1 LLMTAVSLFIKHVSH
16 RQGENVNPISAALA
30 HINPSLAAVHG
41 VPFYIFLIVV
51 FLTLLFILGYL
62 VKGIQVWRQIRS
74 VLQETQALHK
84 TNPSPDPREVG
95 KAFRWEPFKHL
106 WAEYDDT
113 LHDLRTAGSGE
124 DALVEVRATVPADS
138 IFTRDVLVD
147 SRLFDEF
154 TRHLPGVLTGLGI
167 IGTFAGLLDG
177 LQQFRPTPIEEAV
190 KGLGPLLMGVQHA
203 FVASGTAIACAMLV
217 VFVSRLTLA
226 YFYRLVEKLTHTIDS
241 MYSTGAG
248 EEYLSRLVKSSEQS
262 AASTAQLKD
271 ALVEDFRLMMTN
283 LVERQI
289 EAQQNTTVAL
299 GNQIGEAISSAI
311 AEPMK
316 RVSEAMETTSRG
328 NGEQVNS
335 MLETLLTGFMAKL
348 EDTFGGQMRSMD
360 SMTAVQ
366 ASLQS
371 LLSDIKQTNEQAASQ
386 MSGTLEDAMR
396 KAADNQQLMTDQM
409 REFVQEFRR
418 LVTEEQTKSKQLM
431 DEAVMKVLSEV
442 AAAMDNMEGVRK
454 TAAAEEAGRSERL
467 ASQTDHLVGGLASQV
482 EALLG
487 TVSEQVTK
495 TQRNID
501 VLGDVSLRAIDGMN
515 NGALTMSTAAQ
526 RFETAGSSVTNVLD
540 RSTNIAESLGSVAQ
554 TLQVASTAVQR
565 GFEQYDSTRR
575 TVDTQVAALM
585 GLIESVKKEAG
596 VSQQLV
602 ESIKTSAEAMR
613 RSEEEARAHLDQVN
627 EALVKAFSDFGTSLV
642 SQVKSTIAETDRHLA
657 QGTGHLNGVVQELAN
672 AVQRMKRA

>member
-1 LLMTAVSLFIKHVSH
+1 M
-16 RQGENVNPISAALA
+16 LA
-30 HINPSLAAVHG
+30 HISPALAEVHG
-41 VPFYIFLIVV
+41 VPFYIFLFVV
-51 FLTLLFILGYL
+51 VLTFLFLLGYL
-62 VKGIQVWRQIRS
+62 IKGIQVGYQIHS
-74 VLQETQALHK
+74 VLSATQALHK
-84 TNPSPDPREVG
+84 SNSGPDPAEVG

-106 WAEYDDT
+106 WSEYDDT
-113 LHDLRTAGSGE
+113 LHELLAAGSGQN
-124 DALVEVRATVPADS
+124 ALKEVRATVPADS

-177 LQQFRPTPIEEAV
+177 LQQFKPTPIEEAV
-190 KGLGPLLMGVQHA
+190 KGLAPLLLGVQHA
-203 FVASGTAIACAMLV
+203 FIASGTAIACAMLV

-248 EEYLSRLVKSSEQS
+248 EVYLSRLVRSSEQS
-262 AASTAQLKD
+262 AASTAQMKD
-271 ALVEDFRLMMTN
+271 ALVEDFRQIMTN

-289 EAQQNTTVAL
+289 EAQQSTTVAL
-299 GNQIGEAISSAI
+299 GNHIGEAISTAI

-316 RVSEAMETTSRG
+316 RVSEAMEMTSRG
-328 NGEQVNS
+328 NGDQVNS

-348 EDTFGGQMRSMD
+348 EDTFGGQMRGINEQMQRSMD
-360 SMTAVQ
+360 SMAAVQ
-366 ASLQS
+366 SSLQT
-371 LLSDIKQTNEQAASQ
+371 LLADIKLTNQQAASQ

-418 LVTEEQTKSKQLM
+418 LVTEEQSKSKQAM
-431 DEAVMKVLSEV
+431 DEAVMKVLADV
-442 AAAMDNMEGVRK
+442 TVAMDNLEGIRRS
-454 TAAAEEAGRSERL
+454 AAVEESGRSDRL
-467 ASQTDHLVGGLASQV
+467 ATQTNHLVGGLASQV
-482 EALLG
+482 ETLLG

-501 VLGDVSLRAIDGMN
+501 VLSDVSLRAIDGMN
-515 NGALTMSTAAQ
+515 NGAMTMGTAAQ
-526 RFETAGSSVTNVLD
+526 KFETAGSSVTSVLE
-540 RSTNIAESLGSVAQ
+540 RSTNIAESLGSAAQ
-554 TLQVASTAVQR
+554 TLQTASSAVQR
-565 GFEQYDSTRR
+565 GFEQYDSTRK
-575 TVDTQVAALM
+575 TVDTQVVALM
-585 GLIESVKKEAG
+585 GLIEAAKKEAG
-596 VSQQLV
+596 VSQELV
-602 ESIKTSAEAMR
+602 ASIKASAETMR

-627 EALVKAFSDFGTSLV
+627 QALVKAFSDFGTSLV
-642 SQVKSTIAETDRHLA
+642 GQVKSTIAETDRHLA